1 MAPSGTTALVPPATA
16 TTTMA
21 SEKRL
26 RIKTLIMVLAMVVCA
41 NAGDLLLKRGM
52 TDIGSVAL
60 TADGLAHAFR
70 LTVTN
75 GTIWLGIMFL
85 VGFMVSYMT
94 VLSWADYSYVM
105 PAGAFGYAV
114 LTLLAVVFLHE
125 NVSPRRWIG
134 VVLICVGVLLVG
146 QTKPRTTE
154 ACAAREKV
162 LV

>member
-1 MAPSGTTALVPPATA
+1 MPS
-16 TTTMA
+16 
-21 SEKRL
+21 ERRL
-26 RIKTLIMVLAMVVCA
+26 RIKTLVMVLAMVVCA

-52 TDIGSVAL
+52 TQIGAVEL
-60 TADGLAHAFR
+60 TAHGIAQAFR

-75 GTIWLGIMFL
+75 ATIWLAIFFL
-85 VGFMVSYMT
+85 IGFMVSYMT

-114 LTLLAVVFLHE
+114 LTFLAVIFLHE
-125 NVSPRRWIG
+125 SVSPRRWVG

-154 ACAAREKV
+154 VPAEAVARCG
-162 LV
+162 